1 MMSSKQLVHLRP
13 IEVSDA
19 AHLFKFWSDPD
30 VTAFMNIS
38 PMKQVEQAEEM
49 IAHIAQ
55 LADARRY
62 TIVLNE
68 HTIIGTCGFNYID
81 PANQRG
87 EIGYELGKKY
97 WRKGYMNQALQIL
110 LQEGF
115 FRLYLNRIEAKVE
128 PGNHAS
134 RMLLQKIGFQLEG
147 TLRQYEKLDGVFLD
161 MIFYSLLKTD
171 YTAI

>member
-1 MMSSKQLVHLRP
+1 MSSKQLVHLRP
-13 IEVSDA
+13 IAVSDA
-19 AHLFKFWSDPD
+19 AHLFEFWSDPD

-38 PMKQVEQAEEM
+38 PMQRVEQAEEM
-49 IAHIAQ
+49 IAYITQ
-55 LADARRY
+55 LNNANRY

-97 WRKGYMNQALQIL
+97 WRNGYMNQALQTL
-110 LQEGF
+110 LQKGF
-115 FRLYLNRIEAKVE
+115 FQLDLNRIEAKVE
-128 PGNHAS
+128 PGNRAS
-134 RMLLQKIGFQLEG
+134 RMLLEKIGFQQEG

-161 MIFYSLLKTD
+161 MVFYSLLQTD